1 MSNVGVSP
9 LYIYIH
15 IIYIYIYIY
24 VIYIPWL
31 RGIYG
36 EYKTR
41 APRYWPEAKP
51 RANMEVR
58 GSYIHHIYRE
68 AMVHIHV
75 IYSIANRNIKE
86 EQDNGHE

>member
-1 MSNVGVSP
+1 M
-9 LYIYIH
+9 YMYM
-15 IIYIYIYIY
+15 
-24 VIYIPWL
+24 YIPWL

-51 RANMEVR
+51 RANIEVQ
-58 GSYIHHIYRE
+58 GPYIRHISQE
-68 AMVHIHV
+68 TMVHI